1 MNVGEL
7 VRRHARW
14 TPEKTA
20 TIFEAERVTYA
31 ELDRGSDRLLSALQA
46 SGTVKGDRIA
56 TLTDNCARYIEV
68 VAACAKGGLII
79 VPINPRLTA
88 SEIRFIL
95 RNSGSSVLF
104 GSRTYRETIGAARE
118 GCEDLRAVN
127 YLEEDAGEGS
137 YGELIARAEADAS
150 QVEVNPEDGLFISYT
165 SGTTGSPKG
174 ALMTHRNL
182 LTNASNVAL
191 YFELDPGTVSLVVMP
206 QSTGGCNHH
215 IVIPTLFVGG
225 TFVIQDARHFEPA
238 RFFGAIQQYKVT
250 HVQLVPTMIYRLL
263 DFPDVG
269 NFDLSSM
276 RVMGYGSAPM
286 AVERLREAIDRF
298 GPIFA
303 QAYGQTEAGSLAVCL
318 TRRHHIEAIAQNQL
332 EVLGSSGRPV
342 NTVDVRIVDDN
353 DRDVSVGE
361 MGEVVFRGDTVTQG
375 YWNAPEA
382 TAAAIRNGWL
392 HTGDMAKADERGFI
406 YHVDRKKDI
415 IISGGMNV
423 SAREVEEI
431 IYLHPGVREC
441 AVIAVP
447 DDHWGESV
455 KAVISVRDGQRVTS
469 EEIVKLCREH
479 LASYKRPRSIDF
491 VEEFPKSGMGKIL
504 KRELKLKYWAN
515 RDRLVS

>member
-1 MNVGEL
+1 
-7 VRRHARW
+7 
-14 TPEKTA
+14 
-20 TIFEAERVTYA
+20 
-31 ELDRGSDRLLSALQA
+31 
-46 SGTVKGDRIA
+46 
-56 TLTDNCARYIEV
+56 
-68 VAACAKGGLII
+68 
-79 VPINPRLTA
+79 
-88 SEIRFIL
+88 
-95 RNSGSSVLF
+95 
-104 GSRTYRETIGAARE
+104 
-118 GCEDLRAVN
+118 
-127 YLEEDAGEGS
+127 
-137 YGELIARAEADAS
+137 
-150 QVEVNPEDGLFISYT
+150 
-165 SGTTGSPKG
+165 
-174 ALMTHRNL
+174 
-182 LTNASNVAL
+182 
-191 YFELDPGTVSLVVMP
+191 
-206 QSTGGCNHH
+206 
-215 IVIPTLFVGG
+215 
-225 TFVIQDARHFEPA
+225 
-238 RFFGAIQQYKVT
+238 
-250 HVQLVPTMIYRLL
+250 VPTMIYRLL